1 MSDAMSSHGKDA
13 VSSHGEAGG
22 PRGESEGARLWDRF
36 ESSPSSTPAREALIL
51 HYAPLVKYV
60 AGRVAS
66 GLPKSVEQSDL
77 VSYGMFGLIDAI
89 DKFERDRGA
98 RFESYAV
105 FRIRGAIL
113 DGLRSIDWVPRSVR
127 ARARRIEAAYA
138 ALESEHHRAPTD
150 AELAAELG
158 WSDGEL
164 QSALA
169 EIAQT
174 GLTALDEML
183 SLDTGDSVSLGD
195 TIGTEGDSAGTEEFD
210 RADNRQVLGD
220 AISGLPERERT
231 VLLLYYFESLT
242 LAEIGQV
249 IGVTESRVSQIH
261 TKAMIHLR
269 ARLAVTV
276 VDPS

>member
-1 MSDAMSSHGKDA
+1 MSDATSSHGGDA
-13 VSSHGEAGG
+13 VPSPGEDRS
-22 PRGESEGARLWDRF
+22 PRGESEGLRLWERF

-158 WSDGEL
+158 WSDSEL

-195 TIGTEGDSAGTEEFD
+195 TIGTESDSAGTEEFE
-210 RADNRQVLGD
+210 RADNRQVLGE

-249 IGVTESRVSQIH
+249 IGVTESRISQIH

-269 ARLAVTV
+269 SRLVVSA

>member
-1 MSDAMSSHGKDA
+1 MSDATSSHGGDA
-13 VSSHGEAGG
+13 VPSPGEDRS
-22 PRGESEGARLWDRF
+22 PRGESEGARLWDRL

-158 WSDGEL
+158 WSDSEL

-195 TIGTEGDSAGTEEFD
+195 TIGTESDSAGTEEFE
-210 RADNRQVLGD
+210 RADNRQVLVE

-249 IGVTESRVSQIH
+249 IGVTESRISQIH

-269 ARLAVTV
+269 SRLVVSA

>member
-1 MSDAMSSHGKDA
+1 MSDATSSHGGDA
-13 VSSHGEAGG
+13 VPSHGEDRS
-22 PRGESEGARLWDRF
+22 PRGESEGLRLWERF

-158 WSDGEL
+158 WSDSEL

-195 TIGTEGDSAGTEEFD
+195 TIGTESDSAGTEEFE
-210 RADNRQVLGD
+210 RADNRQVLGE

-249 IGVTESRVSQIH
+249 IGVTESRISQIH

-269 ARLAVTV
+269 SRLVVSA